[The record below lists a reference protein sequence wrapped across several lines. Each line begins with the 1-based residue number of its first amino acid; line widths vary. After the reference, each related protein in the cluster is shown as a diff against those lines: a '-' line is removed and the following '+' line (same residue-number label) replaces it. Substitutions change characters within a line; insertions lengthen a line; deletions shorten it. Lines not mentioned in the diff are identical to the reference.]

1 MAIEDDSQIMPGK
14 IEGLTVNGISFQIS
28 RELEIGSSIFVDFI
42 QSAEVENTQL
52 KAEVVRY
59 LPSEEEGS
67 ESYIVAAKFANVND
81 RFLMTSYTN
90 TPGPKGFLRRLIR
103 RLSKIS
109 KRIS

>member
-14 IEGLTVNGISFQIS
+14 IEDLTVNGTSFQIN

-67 ESYIVAAKFANVND
+67 ESYIVVAKFANVND
-81 RFLMTSYTN
+81 RFLVAILAVVTDLIKKKS
-90 TPGPKGFLRRLIR
+90 RRDT
-103 RLSKIS
+103 
-109 KRIS
+109 